1 MKSNGKHFFSLSL
14 QRRTNTI
21 FIRNMTIKKC
31 LYIVLL
37 SICCLAGRGETYFRQ
52 ADLYDM
58 RLLNQQSG
66 LNNNT
71 LAGIYQD
78 EDGFMWLGTDVGLN
92 CYDGIHFHTYDLQKN
107 EPAAIKEI
115 VEDANGLLWLQIEG
129 WHEIACFDKIKRR
142 YLTLESDTPQ
152 LLAGIGGMVKS
163 GNKLYVSTLKG
174 LAELS
179 TAADGERV
187 NVSFNLLSETP
198 ADIVCLC
205 SDESAVYALT
215 AARKLFVYHTDSH
228 KREYADCKNLNIDCD
243 IPIDNI
249 YTFNGYVW
257 ICPRWGAAVCYN
269 PATGQCR
276 EVVYTYGKSGFN
288 STYIRD
294 ISQVDSCTFI
304 VAARNTLY
312 KMTFDGEDLLD
323 SAYHI
328 EDLSSQLERYVPALD
343 NGITQIY
350 YDSRNSV
357 LWVGTFGR
365 GILKLNI
372 GQRMLHRVRLGDEKI
387 KVIKAIA
394 QDAGGYVWLATE
406 QSGIYRSVGNEIS
419 TDMQFTRWEKAEVSN
434 NYCMYKGKNG
444 NLWIGDLKGT
454 VLCMNPLS
462 GEITSYHPSFENN
475 KPIGEISTLYLN
487 TRGYLW
493 IATDKGLLIYDAKNN
508 KNVAEAVYSDKL
520 APVTAICEDGDG
532 TMWLGTRQ
540 GLVTLEYE
548 KGKTEITGGY
558 EAGAGLGAGEVLA
571 LYVNNYNQI
580 FASYVNK
587 ILQIDGKEKKIT
599 SSLLL
604 KKDFANGHI
613 NCMVDDGNGNTWLGT
628 NAGLITINNRNNS
641 SYNYSFPEHYYNVCL
656 LNNGHLLWAS
666 SSGLFYFD
674 PRLLKEDSEGR
685 KLYISDIDVNY
696 RKVEIG
702 EKVNGQ
708 VILDKPV
715 YQTDHLDLNYRN
727 NNLVIYLSDLKFGN
741 VSNRVEYRLLPA
753 DNKWTSGNNNQITLS
768 NLSEG
773 DYTLEVRPVS
783 PLTADTTITRL
794 TITVGEYWAA
804 SWWAV
809 ILYILTGGV
818 LSFAIWYY
826 LNLKKNRR
834 HFYLE
839 KEQKLKQK
847 LEEEKQKR
855 EEEQKINMARD
866 QVRLMLAK
874 ELRTPLSLIIAPLK
888 EMKEQQN
895 LPSAL
900 LQKAEIAYR
909 SSVSIQD
916 VCNQLFGIYQHR
928 NNDYQLNVASY
939 SINNLANSVVHS
951 FYELLNS
958 CPVTLYYDKEKKV
971 DGDIW
976 IDYKRIE
983 FTLQCIFS
991 NAYRHISYSGSIWFT
1006 INITEIDNKK
1016 YCLFVV
1022 KDDGK
1027 NIVEESSIIY
1037 LSKAGYEMENV
1048 SAYRDLALDVMKDM
1062 AAAHHGDI
1070 KIDRRKD
1077 EGTTVTLYLPLG
1089 KEHFVGDENVTFV
1102 EADKISE
1109 GENVNEAVS
1118 GVVQHPDEP
1127 VEKAEPQQKITSSE
1141 NKYTLLIIEDHQ
1153 DIRTYL
1159 KVLFAANY
1167 NILVAENGEQ
1177 GVEIA
1182 RRVIPDLIITDIM
1195 MPVMDG
1201 FECCRILKEDLNTCH
1216 IPIILLTALAEEED
1230 LVKGIE
1236 LGADEYIYKPFN
1248 PEILRIKVK
1257 HLIKSRIELKQA
1269 YTKLLMPSASDSEQE
1284 TEEIKAEDP
1293 FIEQILEITNQ
1304 NLQNPNFSVKWLA
1317 EELNMSQAT
1326 LYRRIKQSTDFS
1338 LIELIRGVRLKR
1350 AAELLKTRKYSVQEV
1365 AEMVG
1370 YNDIP
1375 TFRKHFVDFY
1385 GTTPSNFYNKSVEG

>member
-1 MKSNGKHFFSLSL
+1 M
-14 QRRTNTI
+14 
-21 FIRNMTIKKC
+21 KKC
-31 LYIVLL
+31 LYIALL
-37 SICCLAGRGETYFRQ
+37 SLCCLAGKSQDYFRQ
-52 ADLYDM
+52 ADIYDM
-58 RLLNQQSG
+58 RLLNQQTG

-71 LAGIYQD
+71 LTGIYQD
-78 EDGFMWLGTDVGLN
+78 KDGFMWLGTDVGLN

-107 EPAAIKEI
+107 EPAAVGEI
-115 VEDANGLLWLQIEG
+115 IEDANRLLWLQMEG
-129 WHEIACFDKIKRR
+129 KNEIACFDKIKRR
-142 YLTLESDTPQ
+142 YLPLTSDMPQ
-152 LLAGIGGMVKS
+152 LLAGIGGIVKA
-163 GNKLYVSTLKG
+163 GNKLYVSTVKG

-179 TAADGERV
+179 TVSADESV
-187 NVSFNLLSETP
+187 NVSFNILSDTP
-198 ADIVCLC
+198 ADILCLC
-205 SDESAVYALT
+205 SDEKAVYALT
-215 AARKLFVYHTDSH
+215 SARKLFIYHIDSH
-228 KREYADCKNLNIDCD
+228 KREYVDCADLTVDCD

-257 ICPRWGAAVCYN
+257 ICPRWGGGICYD
-269 PATGQCR
+269 PATGQNR
-276 EVVYTYGKSGFN
+276 RVVYSYGKSGYN

-304 VAARNTLY
+304 VAARNTIY
-312 KMTFDGEDLLD
+312 KMTFDGNFMD

-328 EDLSSQLERYVPALD
+328 EDLSSQLERYLPALD
-343 NGITQIY
+343 NGVTQIY
-350 YDSRNSV
+350 YDKENAV

-372 GQRMLHRVRLGDEKI
+372 GERMLHRVRLEDEKI

-419 TDMQFTRWEKAEVSN
+419 TDMQFTRWEKAEVNN
-434 NYCMYKGKNG
+434 NYCMYKGRSG
-444 NLWIGDLKGT
+444 NLWIGDMKGT
-454 VLCMNPLS
+454 VLCINPLS
-462 GEITSYHPSFENN
+462 GETASYRPAFENDM
-475 KPIGEISTLYLN
+475 PVGGISTLYLN

-493 IATDKGLLIYDAKNN
+493 IATDKGLVIYDYKNN
-508 KNVAEAVYSDKL
+508 KNLAETAYSDQL
-520 APVTAICEDGDG
+520 APVTAICEDGGG
-532 TMWLGTRQ
+532 TMWLGTRK
-540 GLVTLEYE
+540 GLVTLKYD
-548 KGKTEITGGY
+548 KGKIEITGGY
-558 EAGAGLGAGEVLA
+558 EAGVGLDTGEVLA

-587 ILQIDGKEKKIT
+587 VLQIEGKEKKVI

-613 NCMVDDGNGNTWLGT
+613 NCMVDDGSGNTWLGT
-628 NAGLITINNRNNS
+628 NAGMITINNKNNS

-674 PRLLKEDSEGR
+674 PRLLKEDSDGG

-708 VILDKPV
+708 VILDKPA
-715 YQTDHLDLNYRN
+715 YQTAHLDLNYRN
-727 NNLVIYLSDLKFGN
+727 NNLVIYLSDLKYGN
-741 VSNRVEYRLLPA
+741 VSNRVEYRLLPT
-753 DNKWTSGNNNQITLS
+753 DDKWTSGNNNQITLS

-773 DYTLEVRPVS
+773 EYTLEVRPVS
-783 PLTADTTITRL
+783 PLNADTTITSL

-809 ILYILTGGV
+809 TLYILIGGV
-818 LSFAIWYY
+818 LSFVIWYY
-826 LNLKKNRR
+826 LNLKKTRR

-855 EEEQKINMARD
+855 EEAQKINMARD
-866 QVRLMLAK
+866 QVRLTLAE

-916 VCNQLFGIYQHR
+916 VCNQLFGIYQHQ
-928 NNDYQLNVASY
+928 NSDYQLNVASY
-939 SINNLANSVVHS
+939 SVNNLANSVVHS

-958 CPVTLYYDKEKKV
+958 CPVTLYYDKEKKI
-971 DGDIW
+971 DIDIW

-1006 INITEIDNKK
+1006 INITEIDHKK

-1027 NIVEESSIIY
+1027 NQIEESSVTY
-1037 LSKAGYEMENV
+1037 LSRAGYEVDNV
-1048 SAYRDLALDVMKDM
+1048 SAYRDLALDVMKEM
-1062 AAAHHGDI
+1062 AVAHHGDI
-1070 KIDRRKD
+1070 KIDRRKN
-1077 EGTTVTLYLPLG
+1077 EGTTVTLYIPLG
-1089 KEHFVGDENVTFV
+1089 KEHFTGDENVTFV
-1102 EADKISE
+1102 EADKIIIE
-1109 GENVNEAVS
+1109 EKVYDAVS
-1118 GVVQHPDEP
+1118 SLIQNPDTP
-1127 VEKAEPQQKITSSE
+1127 VEKVEPQQKIVSHE

-1159 KVLFAANY
+1159 KVLFSANY

-1182 RRVIPDLIITDIM
+1182 RREIPDLIITDIM

-1216 IPIILLTALAEEED
+1216 IPVILLTALAEEED

-1269 YTKLLMPSASDSEQE
+1269 YTKLLMPSASDSGQE
-1284 TEEIKAEDP
+1284 EEEIKAEDP

-1350 AAELLKTRKYSVQEV
+1350 AAELLKMRRYSVQEV

-1385 GTTPSNFYNKSVEG
+1385 GTTPSNFYNKSAED